1 MNKDQKAICELLK
14 IKQCKMCKEKMD
26 EDCIFCSFRCYN
38 EYILKDIMHSVSY
51 NKTVKHNK
59 TVSRLF
65 PACSTGWILENLN
78 HPWLKY
84 NKNK

>member
-51 NKTVKHNK
+51 NKTV
-59 TVSRLF
+59 SRLF
-65 PACSTGWILENLN
+65 PACSIGSSVDLN